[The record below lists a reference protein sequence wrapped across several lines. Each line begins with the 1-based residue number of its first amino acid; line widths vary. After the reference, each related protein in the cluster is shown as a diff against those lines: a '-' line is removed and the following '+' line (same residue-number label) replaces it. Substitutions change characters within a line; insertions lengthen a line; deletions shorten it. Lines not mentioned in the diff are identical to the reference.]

1 MSDNEENCDY
11 TLNQILHAALLS
23 RGYTVREEEGKLL
36 PAFKIPVAFDTLAY
50 INSRNNGSTVTRLDV
65 ETRLPDGRL
74 LYEAYGDIGGS
85 IGRPTLKFAGGKPQ
99 CPTEPLIGAVKEALK
114 RTRIG
119 NAIHFVRFYYC
130 QINGEAESVE
140 FMLDN
145 QNLPFAEQALAR
157 LDWPKREAFYSLRL
171 FFILIPE
178 KAV

>member
-65 ETRLPDGRL
+65 ETRLPDGSL

-85 IGRPTLKFAGGKPQ
+85 I
-99 CPTEPLIGAVKEALK
+99 EEALSANWDNFEK
-114 RTRIG
+114 SG
-119 NAIHFVRFYYC
+119 LNV
-130 QINGEAESVE
+130 
-140 FMLDN
+140 MLDAYN
-145 QNLPFAEQALAR
+145 
-157 LDWPKREAFYSLRL
+157 
-171 FFILIPE
+171 
-178 KAV
+178 

>member
-1 MSDNEENCDY
+1 MAITEDR
-11 TLNQILHAALLS
+11 TH
-23 RGYTVREEEGKLL
+23 R
-36 PAFKIPVAFDTLAY
+36 P
-50 INSRNNGSTVTRLDV
+50 
-65 ETRLPDGRL
+65 TRLPDGRL

-85 IGRPTLKFAGGKPQ
+85 IEEALSANWDNFEKSGLNVMLDAFNQTGGAENWMLDGLPFAAYIGRPTLKFVGGKPQ
-99 CPTEPLIGAVKEALK
+99 YPTEPLIGAVKEALK
-114 RTRIG
+114 RTRIS

-171 FFILIPE
+171 FLILIPG